1 MEMRVEEGGESEG
14 CSVMEQIG
22 VESEDNITSRASEQ
36 TSTWSFM
43 TRTFEEPTKEIEQMT
58 AEQQAAGAV
67 SHQEVDWQ
75 AIDWRTAHTN
85 VSRLQ
90 TRIVK
95 ATQEGRW
102 GKVKALQHLL
112 THSFSGK
119 AIAVKR
125 VTENQGKNTPGVDKV
140 AWDSPRKKAAAIYSL
155 RRRGYHP
162 QPLRRIYIP
171 KSNGRKRPLG
181 IPTMRDRAMQ
191 ALYLLALDPIAETLA
206 DPNSYGFRRE
216 RSTADAVEQCFT
228 LLATKNKPQWI
239 LEGDIKACFDRI
251 SHDWLLAHIPMDKGI
266 LRKWLKAGYIEKN
279 VLRPTEEGTPQ
290 GGICSPVL
298 ANMALDGLE
307 RRLREKYP
315 KRPGHGSKGMVNLV
329 RYADDFLVTSNSK
342 ETLEN
347 EVKPLI
353 EQFMQERGL
362 ELSREKTVITH
373 IEAGFDFLGQNV
385 RKYKGKLLIKPSK
398 KKVTAFLT
406 KIRAIIHEN
415 KQAAAGH
422 LILQL
427 NPVIRGWANY
437 HRHVVSK
444 DTFTDVDHAIFETL
458 WRWARRRHPNKGKK
472 WIKEKYFLPIEG
484 RKWVFSGRV
493 RGKDGDIRT
502 IQLLRAVDTPIVRHT
517 KIQSA
522 ANPYDPEWET
532 YFEQR
537 LDLKMA
543 ADLKKKRKLFYLW
556 KEQNGLCPVCDQ
568 RITKLTGWHSHHIMW
583 RVYGGDDG
591 TENRVLLH
599 PNCHRQVHSRKD
611 LAVVKPRPAR
621 GVRKA

>member
-1 MEMRVEEGGESEG
+1 LTLQRATAPYST
-14 CSVMEQIG
+14 
-22 VESEDNITSRASEQ
+22 SEDNITSRESKQ
-36 TSTWSFM
+36 TSTWSFL
-43 TRTFEEPTKEIEQMT
+43 TRAFEEPTKETEQMT
-58 AEQQAAGAV
+58 ADQPSAGAV
-67 SHQEVDWQ
+67 SHQEVDWH
-75 AIDWRTAHTN
+75 AIDWRTVHNN

-112 THSFSGK
+112 TRSFSGK
-119 AIAVKR
+119 AMAVKR
-125 VTENQGKNTPGVDKV
+125 VTENQGKTTPGVDKV
-140 AWDSPRKKAAAIYSL
+140 TWNSPQKKAAAIYSL
-155 RRRGYHP
+155 KRRGYHP
-162 QPLRRIYIP
+162 QPLRRIDIP
-171 KSNGRKRPLG
+171 KSNGKQRPLG

-266 LRKWLKAGYIEKN
+266 LSKWLKAGYIEKN

-315 KRPGHGSKGMVNLV
+315 KRPGHGSKGMINLV

-373 IEAGFDFLGQNV
+373 IETGFDFLGQHV

-398 KKVTAFLT
+398 KNVTAFLT
-406 KIRAIIHEN
+406 KIREIIHEN
-415 KQAAAGH
+415 KQATAGR

-437 HRHVVSK
+437 HRHVESL

-484 RKWVFSGRV
+484 RKWVFTGRV

-583 RVYGGDDG
+583 RVYGGDDR

-599 PNCHRQVHSRKD
+599 PNCHRQVHSRQD

>member
-1 MEMRVEEGGESEG
+1 
-14 CSVMEQIG
+14 
-22 VESEDNITSRASEQ
+22 
-36 TSTWSFM
+36 
-43 TRTFEEPTKEIEQMT
+43 
-58 AEQQAAGAV
+58 
-67 SHQEVDWQ
+67 
-75 AIDWRTAHTN
+75 
-85 VSRLQ
+85 
-90 TRIVK
+90 
-95 ATQEGRW
+95 
-102 GKVKALQHLL
+102 
-112 THSFSGK
+112 
-119 AIAVKR
+119 
-125 VTENQGKNTPGVDKV
+125 
-140 AWDSPRKKAAAIYSL
+140 
-155 RRRGYHP
+155 
-162 QPLRRIYIP
+162 
-171 KSNGRKRPLG
+171 
-181 IPTMRDRAMQ
+181 MRDRAMQ

-251 SHDWLLAHIPMDKGI
+251 GHDWLLAHIPMDKGI

-342 ETLEN
+342 EMLEN

-362 ELSREKTVITH
+362 ELSPEKTVITH
-373 IEAGFDFLGQNV
+373 IEAGFDFLGEHV
-385 RKYKGKLLIKPSK
+385 RKYNGKLLIKPSK
-398 KKVTAFLT
+398 KNVTAFLK
-406 KIRAIIHEN
+406 KIRETIQEN
-415 KQAAAGH
+415 KQATAGH

-427 NPVIRGWANY
+427 NPMIRGWANY
-437 HRHVVSK
+437 HRHVESLE
-444 DTFTDVDHAIFETL
+444 TFTDVDHAIFETL
-458 WRWARRRHPNKGKK
+458 WRWARRRHPKKGKK
-472 WIKEKYFLPIEG
+472 WIKEKYFLPSEG

-502 IQLLRAVDTPIVRHT
+502 LQLLRAVDTPIVRHT

-556 KEQNGLCPVCDQ
+556 KEQNGLCPVCNQ

-583 RVYGGDDG
+583 RVYGGDDR

-599 PNCHRQVHSRKD
+599 PNCHRQVHSRQD